1 MRIHR
6 LHIPAFGPFTNLEL
20 VFPSEKRDLHVIYG
34 ENEAGKSSLLRAIR
48 DLLFGIHSQSPDN
61 FRHDYK
67 DLRVLGEI
75 ENREGQRLVFQRR
88 KGNKNTLLDQNG
100 NPLPD
105 SALSPFLGSIDLAYF
120 SAMFGLGGSELREGA
135 VQLLKGEGEIG
146 SALFSASLGG
156 TPIQHVLDEL
166 LAESEQFFKGR
177 ATANVSIRP
186 AANRYKQ
193 LQKQSRESEVK
204 ADTWD
209 QLEKDLERQ
218 EAARKSLE
226 HEIDGFTRELTW
238 VDRCEDALSSVG
250 RLSEEMKAL
259 SELPAL
265 PDVASDF
272 VARARLARGAV
283 GTSTDRVQSL
293 SNQFRELE
301 RQLANCTTTPAVV
314 ADADALDVLHQDLGA
329 YRERKRS
336 LTGLKER
343 LAGIEPVLRAGMKT
357 LEIPGELDALET
369 LRQSSALHLSCEE
382 AANRLREAL
391 SQQSVITGRAE
402 ELKNAIAS
410 DEYDLLAVP
419 DTDLTPLREA
429 LADAADATEAD
440 RTLATSQAV
449 VENLIR
455 NVATERT
462 LVPDVPEN
470 PDAALRLAV
479 PAPAVIRSFR
489 ERFDDIERDIK
500 DATAQLR
507 DENDTL
513 KNLQDEL
520 SRLERRG
527 RLPSEES
534 LKEARDHRDRG
545 WQLVLADWKGDGAQD
560 ALEPDLPLEVA
571 FPQAILNADRIADQL
586 RIDAAVVAQAEE
598 KRLQIRNCHEKI
610 TTGNATLSLL
620 QSSLE
625 QCHAS
630 WVGEWA
636 AVGVQPRSPDEMA
649 EWREHWVEL
658 RETINKLKD
667 AEVAVATRKFQVQHA
682 RETLA
687 AALMNSP
694 EKPFSVLFE
703 AARLRV
709 QQGEESTGQR
719 KEIGKRLAKQRK
731 ELATYDQKA
740 ATLRQAVEVA
750 EANWKLRCQT
760 VGLSEDTSPESGLK
774 LLQERKEL
782 LTKFDSWKQLSGEA
796 NAMVELIHR
805 YEQSVSEKALALR
818 IEADSTEGQAT
829 GLRNA
834 LTQARKSQTEHDQL
848 VVQIQSA
855 KADLTTA
862 QREEALAL
870 RAMEELMQLS
880 QLDAPAELEPLLANL
895 EKRTAIQNQID
906 SLRETLSGLAR
917 GQSVEDFIARV
928 QAENADELPQRKI
941 LLENN
946 KADKTIKIQGVQAEL
961 MRLNNEKSRLEK
973 AGDAAADFQQ
983 QAESV
988 AAALKHDA
996 ARFVRLR
1003 LAAHFLRT
1011 QIERFRE
1018 ENQGPL
1024 LEKSGHVFRQM
1035 TRSAFDGLAAEF
1047 NQHDVP
1053 VMVGRRA
1060 DGSNVPVEGMSEGS
1074 RDQLYLSLRLAAM
1087 DRYLEEHE
1095 PMPLILDDLLITFDN
1110 ERTRAILPLL
1120 ASLAGRTQV
1129 FLFTHHEHLVEL
1141 CRDTMGEGQFSLHRL
1156 GS

>member
-6 LHIPAFGPFTNLEL
+6 LEIPAFGPFTNLEL
-20 VFPSEKRDLHVIYG
+20 VFPSERRDLHVVYG

-67 DLRVLGEI
+67 DLRVRGEI
-75 ENREGQRLVFQRR
+75 ENRGGERLVFQRR

-105 SALSPFLGSIDLAYF
+105 TALSPFLKSVDLAYF

-135 VQLLKGEGEIG
+135 AQLLKGEGEIG

-156 TPIQHVLDEL
+156 TPIQHVLDLL

-186 AANRYKQ
+186 AANRFKQ
-193 LQKQSRESEVK
+193 LLKQSRESEVK
-204 ADTWD
+204 ADTWE
-209 QLEKDLERQ
+209 QLEKDLERK
-218 EAARKSLE
+218 AAERKCLE
-226 HEIDGFTRELTW
+226 HEINEFTRELNW

-250 RLSEEMKAL
+250 RLTEEMKTL

-265 PDVASDF
+265 PDVAGDF
-272 VARARLARGAV
+272 VARARLARSAV
-283 GTSTDRVQSL
+283 GTSTERVQSL
-293 SNQFRELE
+293 SNQIRELE
-301 RQLANCTTTPAVV
+301 RLLANCTTAPAVV
-314 ADADALDVLHQDLGA
+314 ADADALDKLHQDLGA
-329 YRERKRS
+329 YRERKNS
-336 LTGLKER
+336 LTGLKEK
-343 LAGIEPVLRAGMKT
+343 LASIEPVLRAGMKS
-357 LEIPGELDALET
+357 LEIPGELDALEM

-382 AANRLREAL
+382 AADRLREAL
-391 SQQSVITGRAE
+391 SQQSDMAGRAE
-402 ELKNAIAS
+402 ALMNAIAS
-410 DEYDLLAVP
+410 DEYDLSAVP

-429 LADAADATEAD
+429 LANAADATEAD
-440 RTLATSQAV
+440 KTLARSQAV
-449 VENLIR
+449 VETLNRNL
-455 NVATERT
+455 AMERT

-470 PDAALRLAV
+470 PDAALSLAV
-479 PAPAVIRSFR
+479 PAPAVIRRFR
-489 ERFDDIERDIK
+489 ERFDSVERDIK
-500 DATAQLR
+500 EATTQLR
-507 DENDTL
+507 NDNDAL
-513 KNLQDEL
+513 KNQQDEL
-520 SRLERRG
+520 NRLERRG

-534 LKEARDHRDRG
+534 LKVARDHRDRG
-545 WQLVLADWKGDGAQD
+545 WQLVLADWKGDGAQNS
-560 ALEPDLPLEVA
+560 LEPDLPLEVA
-571 FPQAILNADRIADQL
+571 FPQTILNADRIADQL
-586 RIDAAVVAQAEE
+586 RIDAALVAQAEE
-598 KRLQIRNCHEKI
+598 KRLQIRNCQESI
-610 TTGNATLSLL
+610 RTGNATLALL

-630 WVGEWA
+630 WVAEWA
-636 AVGVQPRSPDEMA
+636 AAGVQPRSPDEMA
-649 EWREHWVEL
+649 EWRENWVKL
-658 RETINKLKD
+658 KETINKLKD
-667 AEVAVATRKFQVQHA
+667 AEAAVETRKLQVRHA

-687 AALMNSP
+687 AALMDSS

-703 AARLRV
+703 TARLRV

-719 KEIGKRLAKQRK
+719 REIGRRLEKQRK
-731 ELATYDQKA
+731 ELASYDQKA
-740 ATLRQAVEVA
+740 AKLRQVVEVA

-760 VGLSEDTSPESGLK
+760 VGLSVDTSPESGLK
-774 LLQERKEL
+774 LLQDRKEL
-782 LTKFDSWKQLSGEA
+782 LAKFDSWKQLSGEA
-796 NAMVELIHR
+796 HAKVELIHR
-805 YEQSVSEKALALR
+805 YEQSVSERALALR
-818 IEADSTEGQAT
+818 IEADSTESQAT
-829 GLRNA
+829 ALRNA

-848 VVQIQSA
+848 IVQIQSA
-855 KADLTTA
+855 NAELATA

-870 RAMEELMQLS
+870 RGMEELMRLS
-880 QLDAPAELEPLLANL
+880 QLDAPAEMEPLLANL

-906 SLRETLSGLAR
+906 SLRHTLSGLAR
-917 GQSVEDFIARV
+917 GQSVEDFIALV
-928 QAENADELPQRKI
+928 QAEDADELPQRKT
-941 LLENN
+941 LLEKNR
-946 KADKTIKIQGVQAEL
+946 AEKTTEIQGIQAEL

-1024 LEKSGHVFRQM
+1024 LEKSGLVFRQM
-1035 TRSAFDGLAAEF
+1035 TRSAFEGLAAEF

-1053 VMVGRRA
+1053 VMAGRRA

-1141 CRDTMGEGQFSLHRL
+1141 CRDTIGEGQFSLHRL
-1156 GS
+1156 GN